1 MINFQKAEI
10 AFKEFLQKYNI
21 QDGKVS
27 LKIRH
32 TYKVVEASEFI
43 AKDLNLSEEDIELAK
58 LIALLHDIGRF
69 EQLKRFDSFLDAK
82 TIDHADLG
90 VQILKENNFIRT
102 FIQDSQYNSI
112 ILKAIKNHNK
122 LKVQE
127 GLTQKELLHAN
138 IIRDAD
144 KTDNFRVKTE
154 DRFEDILHANREL
167 LENSKVSEH
176 IYNNF
181 MNNQIIIHTDRVEF
195 LDYWISYL
203 AFLFDFNFTS
213 GLKYIKEKDYVNKI
227 VDRLDYK
234 IPDSKEKMEE
244 IRKHALEYIDNRLK
258 NI

>member
-58 LIALLHDIGRF
+58 IIALLHDIGRF
-69 EQLKRFDSFLDAK
+69 EQLKRFDSFLDAQ

-90 VQILKENNFIRT
+90 VQILEENNFIRT
-102 FIQDSQYNSI
+102 FIQDSKYDSI

-167 LENSKVSEH
+167 LENSKISEH

-234 IPDSKEKMEE
+234 IPDSKEKIEE

>member
-58 LIALLHDIGRF
+58 IIALLHDIGRF
-69 EQLKRFDSFLDAK
+69 EQLKRFDSFLDAQ

-90 VQILKENNFIRT
+90 VQILEENNFIRT
-102 FIQDSQYNSI
+102 FIQDSKYDSI

-167 LENSKVSEH
+167 LENSKISEH